1 MSYKEIIPAEEYAKI
16 VERDEAWAKGFYDY
30 LMSYEGKDKFV
41 KYMNI
46 RPMVN
51 IKRML
56 EESTALFGDKAAF
69 HEKPNHSEPYHIYT
83 YNDALARVNRIGT
96 ALHARGL
103 RGAKISVI
111 GDNSYAW
118 ATAYLAVVCGTGVVV
133 PLDKE
138 LPKGDLETLLIAGEV
153 EAIFYPKKFQKL
165 FEEIRAAGKTKLTL
179 YVRNDIRDE
188 AELAELEAYEI
199 PVNTL
204 IDEGEK
210 LLAEGNRDFLDA
222 QIDAERLGILLFT
235 SGTTGFSKGVM
246 LSHKNIC
253 AEMMIPT
260 IVTGIVPSD
269 IFFSFLPLH
278 HSFEATSGFLIPLAQ
293 GSSIAYCEGLRYI
306 LDNVKEAKPTLF
318 LAVPL
323 LFENIYNKI
332 WQNIRK
338 QGKEKL
344 VKRIIKINRVTKKIK
359 IDLGKIFFKQIH
371 ATLGGNMRHFIA
383 GGAAINPEVVDGFK
397 DLGFNLV
404 QGYGLTETA
413 PICAL
418 NPIYGG
424 KSAAAGYLMP
434 GFEAKIVD
442 ADPETGIGE
451 ICIGG
456 PIVMLGYY
464 QNQEA
469 TDEVM
474 EGEWFHTGDLGYI
487 DSENFIYVTGRR
499 KSVIITKNGKN
510 VFPEELEF
518 KLGCSPVFGE
528 SMVFEAES
536 DVGDDTIIAVIVIPN
551 EEEVKERLGEN
562 ASDEAIGKLLWE
574 EVDKVNADLPIF
586 KKVRRVYLRKEPFEA
601 TTSKKIKRFVPENKV
616 GIEV

>member
-1 MSYKEIIPAEEYAKI
+1 MSYKEMIPAEEYAKI
-16 VERDEAWAKGFYDY
+16 VARDEAWAQGMIDY
-30 LMSYEGKDKFV
+30 LMSMEGKDKFV

-46 RPMVN
+46 RPMVT

-56 EESTALFGDKAAF
+56 EGSTALYGDKAAF
-69 HEKPNHSEPYHIYT
+69 HEKPSHKEPYHVYT
-83 YNDALARVNRIGT
+83 YNDALTRVNRIGT
-96 ALHARGL
+96 ALHARGF

-138 LPKGDLETLLIAGEV
+138 LPKNELEQLLITAEV
-153 EAIFYPKKFQKL
+153 ESIFYPKKFAKM
-165 FEEIRAAGKTKLTL
+165 FEEIRENGKTKITL
-179 YVRNDIRDE
+179 FVRNE
-188 AELAELEAYEI
+188 AAPEDLADYEI
-199 PVNTL
+199 PVSML

-222 QIDAERLGILLFT
+222 QIDAERMGILLFT
-235 SGTTGFSKGVM
+235 SGTTGFAKGVM
-246 LSHKNIC
+246 LTHKNIC

-260 IVTGIVPSD
+260 IVTGIIPSD
-269 IFFSFLPLH
+269 IFFSVLPLH

-332 WQNIRK
+332 WQNVRK

-344 VKRIIKINRVTKKIK
+344 LRRVIKINRVTKKIG
-359 IDLGKIFFKQIH
+359 IDLGKVFFKQIRE
-371 ATLGGNMRHFIA
+371 TLGGNMRHFIA

-404 QGYGLTETA
+404 QGYGLTETS

-424 KSAAAGYLMP
+424 KSAAAGYLIP
-434 GFEAKIVD
+434 GFNAKIID

-456 PIVMLGYY
+456 DIVMTGYY

-469 TDEVM
+469 TDAVM
-474 EGEWFHTGDLGYI
+474 EGEWFHTGDYGYI
-487 DSENFIYVTGRR
+487 DSEKFIYVTGR
-499 KSVIITKNGKN
+499 KKNVIITKNGKN
-510 VFPEELEF
+510 VYPEELEF
-518 KLGCSPVFGE
+518 LIGCSPVFE
-528 SMVFEAES
+528 ELMVFEADS
-536 DVGDDTIIAVIVIPN
+536 DVGGDTIIAVIAIPN
-551 EEEVKERLGEN
+551 DEEIMERLGGG

-574 EVDKVNADLPIF
+574 EVDKVNADMPIF
-586 KKVRRVYLRKEPFEA
+586 KKIRKVYLRKEPFDS
-601 TTSKKIKRFVPENKV
+601 TTSKKIKRFVAENKV